1 MELVKRLVLDV
12 LKPHSPNPLEFAS
25 KLASLSEGYEI
36 RLVVEEMDEKT
47 ESIILEI
54 SAHDIDFDLIS
65 EKIEEMGGSI
75 HSIDEVD
82 VVNAPE
88 AKEG

>member
-12 LKPHSPNPLEFAS
+12 LKPHSPNPLEFAR
-25 KLASLSEGYEI
+25 KLVGLFEGYEV

-88 AKEG
+88 GEEG